1 MTPLS
6 SRRGGFARAAAR
18 YGTGAPSSLTAP
30 AEEAPIDWLVTGIGA
45 AVVAFAVFDIFH
57 TLWHPSTSGMLSAQV
72 ARAMWRMSR
81 AGSGSPGSTIGP
93 WILVAVLAVWAL
105 LVVGGFA
112 LVYWP
117 WMDGDFF
124 FSSGLKPQA
133 RADFADSV
141 YLSLVTFGTL
151 GYGDIVP
158 MGNWLRFVAP
168 LEALVGFVLLSAAIT
183 WVLQI
188 YPALGR
194 RRALALQV
202 RSLQQQRYAEALPE
216 LDSSSAADTLN
227 TLARAVGQVR
237 MDLTQYAH
245 SYYFWDDETTALAA
259 RVEYLAELAQQGTR
273 SSRRDAQLAGAT
285 LSSSLDDLAE
295 LLDKEFVSG
304 GDGTGGVLRAYR
316 EDHRVDRAAR

>member
-6 SRRGGFARAAAR
+6 WRHGGFASVAAR
-18 YGTGAPSSLTAP
+18 YGTCAPASPTPP
-30 AEEAPIDWLVTGIGA
+30 AEEAPIDWVITGAGA
-45 AVVAFAVFDIFH
+45 AIVAFAVFDIFH

-81 AGSGSPGSTIGP
+81 AGSGRPRSTVGP
-93 WILVAVLAVWAL
+93 WILVSVLAVWAL

-117 WMDGDFF
+117 WMDGG
-124 FSSGLKPQA
+124 FSFASGLRPED
-133 RADFADSV
+133 RADVADSV
-141 YLSLVTFGTL
+141 YLSLVTFATL

-158 MGNWLRFVAP
+158 TGNWLRFVSP
-168 LEALVGFVLLSAAIT
+168 LESLVGFVLLSASIA

-188 YPALGR
+188 YPALAR

-202 RSLQQQRYAEALPE
+202 RSLQQQRYADALPE

-227 TLARAVGQVR
+227 ALANALGQVR

-245 SYYFWDDETTALAA
+245 SYYFSDDETTALAS
-259 RVEYLAELAQQGTR
+259 RVEYLAELAQRGSR
-273 SSRRDAQLAGAT
+273 SSRRDVQLAAAT

-304 GDGTGGVLRAYR
+304 GDGTGEVLRAYR
-316 EDHRVDRAAR
+316 EDHKVGREAQ